1 MSKKARNIDM
11 TLLDNTKKVSKMRG
25 ISLKDVALK
34 AGLGENSIYS
44 WDRSN
49 PKAENLQKV
58 ADVLNVSTD
67 YLLGRT
73 NQMNSY
79 DSSNKTTDITDDTL
93 LMAFDGKPIPD
104 EDREKLLDYARYI
117 MSQKKDK

>member
-1 MSKKARNIDM
+1 M
-11 TLLDNTKKVSKMRG
+11 TLLDNAKKISKMRG
-25 ISLKDVALK
+25 ISLKEVALK

-58 ADVLNVSTD
+58 ADVLDVSTD

-73 NQMNSY
+73 NQINSY
-79 DSSNKTTDITDDTL
+79 SSKDKATDLENTTIL
-93 LMAFDGKPIPD
+93 AFDGKPID
-104 EDREKLLDYARYI
+104 EEDRQKLLQYARFI
-117 MSQKKDK
+117 MQEREQEGR

>member
-1 MSKKARNIDM
+1 M
-11 TLLDNTKKVSKMRG
+11 TLLSRTKEMTKKRG
-25 ISLKDVALK
+25 LTIEMLAKEIGIAKSGIYQWDKHEPKPSVLDKTATI
-34 AGLGENSIYS
+34 LG
-44 WDRSN
+44 
-49 PKAENLQKV
+49 
-58 ADVLNVSTD
+58 VSTD

-79 DSSNKTTDITDDTL
+79 DSSNKTTDIADDTL
-93 LMAFDGKPIPD
+93 IMAFDGKPIPD

>member
-1 MSKKARNIDM
+1 M
-11 TLLDNTKKVSKMRG
+11 TLVSRTKETAKLRGLSLKKV
-25 ISLKDVALK
+25 ATK
-34 AGLGENSIYS
+34 AGLAENAIYR
-44 WDRSN
+44 WNENN

-79 DSSNKTTDITDDTL
+79 DSKDKVTNLEDTTIL
-93 LMAFDGKPIPD
+93 AFDGKPID
-104 EDREKLLDYARYI
+104 EEDRQKLLQYARFI
-117 MSQKKDK
+117 MQEREQEGR

>member
-1 MSKKARNIDM
+1 M
-11 TLLDNTKKVSKMRG
+11 TLVSRAKETAKLRG
-25 ISLKDVALK
+25 LSLKTVATK
-34 AGLGENSIYS
+34 AGLAENAIYR
-44 WDRSN
+44 WNENN

-58 ADVLNVSTD
+58 ADVLDVSTD

-79 DSSNKTTDITDDTL
+79 DSSNKTTDIADDTL
-93 LMAFDGKPIPD
+93 IMAFDGKPIPD

>member
-1 MSKKARNIDM
+1 M
-11 TLLDNTKKVSKMRG
+11 TLLDNAKKISKMRG
-25 ISLKDVALK
+25 ISLKEVALK

-58 ADVLNVSTD
+58 ADVLDVSTD

-79 DSSNKTTDITDDTL
+79 DSQSKKTDILDDSVIL
-93 LMAFDGKPIPD
+93 AFDGMEIPE
-104 EDREKLLDYARYI
+104 EDKEKLLDYARFV
-117 MSQKKDK
+117 MEQRKEGKKGRLHL

>member
-1 MSKKARNIDM
+1 M
-11 TLLDNTKKVSKMRG
+11 TLVSRTKETAKLRG
-25 ISLKDVALK
+25 LSLKTVATK
-34 AGLGENSIYS
+34 AGLAENAIYR
-44 WDRSN
+44 WNENN

-79 DSSNKTTDITDDTL
+79 DSKDKTTDIADDTL
-93 LMAFDGKPIPD
+93 IMAFDGKPIPD
-104 EDREKLLDYARYI
+104 EEREKLLDYARYI
-117 MSQKKDK
+117 MSQKKEK